1 MRQVGFHM
9 LRHPLKF
16 YKYIEQEL
24 LETGESYKSY
34 CYNVYMG
41 NVWGDDLVAAAFGD
55 MWNLAISI
63 VTPIFNKPLD
73 LFHNKK
79 KPDVVIIANGGCWTS
94 ENRSSTHFTATSLLD
109 KHVKLPGSERS
120 STNPNVDTPPK
131 LEPTILID
139 KTKAKQL
146 GIQEYIKEEK
156 VKTLQ
161 MLRSVTTTL
170 NRMNSHI
177 ADLITESDE
186 FIEQK
191 KIMEYKLEKLGVSV
205 EKIKEAGM
213 LDERQFMRTENRE
226 QEDRERAA
234 KRKREEE
241 EKAEAENE
249 AKKLRPIPVVQ
260 GKRRESFE
268 DKEEKEKSEKEEKEY
283 HDELEFVIKR
293 GEQQKQIIHN
303 QQVILMRQEKEMELK
318 EMRLK
323 QLLAEKEEQ
332 EKQKEKSEEE
342 KAGGS
347 SKIEET
353 EKVTTSG
360 RMRLENMIKPE
371 YMKFFKTD
379 KKLEAKPQEKEPQ
392 EEVKPEE
399 TNVYLPKHQ
408 PREQSVVLIQNPH
421 RRTTNKRS
429 GRTQPVHKDLH
440 VGTRFYCDNCSSEFS
455 RKDMLATHLKYDCLQ
470 TVRQFICDACNLDF
484 YHENA
489 VQEHYYKEHL
499 KEDLWFCTRCG
510 QGFAHK
516 SRKSMHNK
524 SGACPNKGGE
534 EQFVGRA
541 PYNEQLEATFK
552 RRIQIPFEMT
562 PVLQEPMPAE
572 VTQVEHDP
580 AEVTAQV
587 EENPAEGSAQV
598 EENPTEVAGQLEDD
612 ATALPPQVILPQT
625 SGSSMDT
632 SSILMDAGIE
642 AGLVDPLQSG
652 LSQQPRSAQE
662 YITGGMDASQMLMSL
677 ASGGVGLN
685 IKTEN
690 VGDDDDDDEAEKETE
705 EVLELDIN

>member
-1 MRQVGFHM
+1 
-9 LRHPLKF
+9 
-16 YKYIEQEL
+16 
-24 LETGESYKSY
+24 
-34 CYNVYMG
+34 
-41 NVWGDDLVAAAFGD
+41 
-55 MWNLAISI
+55 
-63 VTPIFNKPLD
+63 
-73 LFHNKK
+73 
-79 KPDVVIIANGGCWTS
+79 
-94 ENRSSTHFTATSLLD
+94 
-109 KHVKLPGSERS
+109 
-120 STNPNVDTPPK
+120 
-131 LEPTILID
+131 
-139 KTKAKQL
+139 
-146 GIQEYIKEEK
+146 
-156 VKTLQ
+156 
-161 MLRSVTTTL
+161 MLRSVTKML

-191 KIMEYKLEKLGVSV
+191 KVMEYKLEKLGVSA

-226 QEDRERAA
+226 KEDRERAA

-268 DKEEKEKSEKEEKEY
+268 DKPEKEKSEKEEKEF
-283 HDELEFVIKR
+283 HDELEFVIKQ
-293 GEQQKQIIHN
+293 GEQQKQITHN

-318 EMRLK
+318 EIRLK
-323 QLLAEKEEQ
+323 QLLAEKAEQ
-332 EKQKEKSEEE
+332 EKEKEKVGEE

-347 SKIEET
+347 SKIEEM

-360 RMRLENMIKPE
+360 RMRLENMTKPE
-371 YMKFFKTD
+371 YMRFFKTD
-379 KKLEAKPQEKEPQ
+379 KKLEAKPQ

-408 PREQSVVLIQNPH
+408 PREQSVVLIQNPNH
-421 RRTTNKRS
+421 WATNKRS
-429 GRTQPVHKDLH
+429 GMTQPIHKDLRI
-440 VGTRFYCDNCSSEFS
+440 GTRYYCNNCSSEFS
-455 RKDMLATHLKYDCLQ
+455 RKDMLATHLKYGCLQ
-470 TVRQFICDACNLDF
+470 TVRQFICNACNLDF

-489 VQEHYYKEHL
+489 VREHYYKEHL

-516 SRKSMHNK
+516 SRKLTHNK

-534 EQFVGRA
+534 EKFVGRA
-541 PYNEQLEATFK
+541 PYNEELEATFK
-552 RRIQIPFEMT
+552 RRIQIPSEMTPAGTVNPAET
-562 PVLQEPMPAE
+562 PVLQEPTPAE
-572 VTQVEHDP
+572 AMQVEHDP
-580 AEVTAQV
+580 AEVTGQV
-587 EENPAEGSAQV
+587 EENPAEV
-598 EENPTEVAGQLEDD
+598 PGQLEDD
-612 ATALPPQVILPQT
+612 DALPPQVILPQT

-632 SSILMDAGIE
+632 SSILLDAGIE
-642 AGLVDPLQSG
+642 VGLVNPLEAG

-685 IKTEN
+685 IKMEN
-690 VGDDDDDDEAEKETE
+690 VGDDDDDVAEGEME